1 MVPECS
7 WYIACFV
14 DVSRKIP
21 ACIDCSNAGITVS
34 VVRQARCL
42 QQQRNWGTPHMYHSN
57 WLFYL
62 ISINY
67 FPIHIY
73 SFIYCWGVLD
83 DQKVWGDDGSM
94 PGIAYID
101 SQDVSRMMASAMIKD
116 RLPGKA
122 QDIVS
127 PLCYNSMPYYCAHII
142 WYPTCMYVY
151 RYIYIYICR
160 WDAGWGN
167 SQQWH
172 PTATCFS
179 PPQER
184 TVGQTLTLTGPK
196 VWSTNDV
203 IKLCEARAR
212 AGEHM
217 RLTWQMN
224 MIYIYTYTI

>member
-57 WLFYL
+57 WRFYM

-127 PLCYNSMPYYCAHII
+127 PLCYNSIPYYCAHII
-142 WYPTCMYVY
+142 NLISYLHVY
-151 RYIYIYICR
+151 IVDGMQDEATHSNDIRPQRVFPLPRSAPWVRRWLWRVPRFGPPMTWSNSARRGQGLENIWDSLGKWILFIYII
-160 WDAGWGN
+160 
-167 SQQWH
+167 
-172 PTATCFS
+172 
-179 PPQER
+179 
-184 TVGQTLTLTGPK
+184 
-196 VWSTNDV
+196 
-203 IKLCEARAR
+203 
-212 AGEHM
+212 
-217 RLTWQMN
+217 
-224 MIYIYTYTI
+224 IYI